1 MAASEFMPSIVKIV
15 ERAVVAAQRQG
26 IVTETH
32 VGAGAVAGAAH
43 AALEQLVAK
52 AAGWTVLC
60 LALAWRFCCKVYDS
74 MYLLGAEEKQALL
87 EDGADVVLFGFLAFL
102 FGLSAVAAVCSKAAF
117 FRLLVRKPSLAKRVC
132 ADAFCFLLWCGVVFW
147 FCIVFMIRG

>member
-1 MAASEFMPSIVKIV
+1 MKKGVEDKRTDALSDKRAATVSDKRAAGGLPAEETGSAPS
-15 ERAVVAAQRQG
+15 RAK
-26 IVTETH
+26 
-32 VGAGAVAGAAH
+32 GA
-43 AALEQLVAK
+43 LVAK